1 MVRPWGTR
9 RENGNSFWEGLW
21 EITTRLTGICPITL
35 GLRVALIEAC
45 RCICHSISFSCIH
58 VGFGYY
64 KLRIKVKVR
73 YQTIH
78 EYCSNN
84 WIHQYRTYVAEKSEF
99 KRLKGYHGKVE
110 EEPEDDELASITAS
124 GLCKL

>member
-1 MVRPWGTR
+1 M
-9 RENGNSFWEGLW
+9 
-21 EITTRLTGICPITL
+21 
-35 GLRVALIEAC
+35 
-45 RCICHSISFSCIH
+45 
-58 VGFGYY
+58 GFGYY

-84 WIHQYRTYVAEKSEF
+84 WIHQYRTYVAEKGEF

-110 EEPEDDELASITAS
+110 EGPEDDELASITAS
-124 GLCKL
+124 GLCKLCAVASGDRIVSEIPGIDYTEGCKF